1 MEEGKL
7 SDLPFFSPPHT
18 ASYLVED
25 CQLAVRIYK
34 GYWGLNVQ
42 FIEWK
47 VGNKCTTVYYRL
59 LFILSN
65 VESNIVPFANS
76 ILNIRSQSQSQRKE
90 GCNSQIII

>member
-7 SDLPFFSPPHT
+7 SDLPLFSPPHT
-18 ASYLVED
+18 ASYLVD
-25 CQLAVRIYK
+25 NRQLAIRIYK
-34 GYWGLNVQ
+34 GYWSLKVQ

-47 VGNKCTTVYYRL
+47 VGNKCTTVYFRL
-59 LFILSN
+59 LFILLN

-76 ILNIRSQSQSQRKE
+76 ILNTRSQSQRKE

>member
-7 SDLPFFSPPHT
+7 SDLALFSPPHT
-18 ASYLVED
+18 ASYLVENH
-25 CQLAVRIYK
+25 QLAVRIYN
-34 GYWGLNVQ
+34 GYWGLKVQ

-59 LFILSN
+59 LFILLN

-76 ILNIRSQSQSQRKE
+76 VLNTRSLSQRKK
-90 GCNSQIII
+90 GSNSQIII